1 MVQIAG
7 KPFTQLLNLNMLDE
21 FRVQGQLVGGFVI
34 TEISGN
40 YIVTLDDAAVIAV
53 AGPAKTITLPLASTA
68 ARSVAIKNRTASA
81 IATILPVGP
90 NLIDGAASVALNL
103 NQSVVLV
110 PFSGGWVRL

>member
-40 YIVTLDDAAVIAV
+40 DIVTIDDDVVIAV
-53 AGPAKTITLPLASTA
+53 SGGAKTITLPLASTA
-68 ARSVAIKNRTASA
+68 AHTVAIKNSDASGISTVLA
-81 IATILPVGP
+81 VGP
-90 NLIDGAASVALNL
+90 DLIDGAASVGLAF
-103 NQSVVLV
+103 QESIILV
-110 PFSGGWVRL
+110 PFSAGWARL